1 MNLFFN
7 SILNHIRV
15 RKGLFIV
22 LIISTI
28 VVIVLGVISAIN
40 LDGGVL
46 PIDLSNIAFIRYLKG
61 DCGVFFLIFGTILN
75 LLLFYSLIL
84 LFCCKRFLI
93 PFAIIFYLYFVYSQI
108 VIFTSLILLYGFFN
122 TLILILLLLIYI
134 LLEIVLLMLFLL
146 FLLNYTD
153 SFGYFK
159 NCFSSNNSNLIILTL
174 ALIVISILFCVVLI
188 VLKSFVILLIY

>member
-7 SILNHIRV
+7 SILNQIRV

-46 PIDLSNIAFIRYLKG
+46 PIDLSNIAFIKYLKG

-159 NCFSSNNSNLIILTL
+159 NCFSSYNSNLIILTL

>member
-7 SILNHIRV
+7 SILNQIRV

-46 PIDLSNIAFIRYLKG
+46 PIDLSNIAFIKYLKG

-122 TLILILLLLIYI
+122 TLILILLLLIYV

>member
-7 SILNHIRV
+7 SILNQIRV

-84 LFCCKRFLI
+84 LSCCKRFLI

-174 ALIVISILFCVVLI
+174 ALIAISILFCVVLI

>member
-7 SILNHIRV
+7 SILNQIRV

-46 PIDLSNIAFIRYLKG
+46 PIDLSNIAFIKYLKG

>member
-7 SILNHIRV
+7 SILNQIRV

>member
-7 SILNHIRV
+7 SILNQIRV

-174 ALIVISILFCVVLI
+174 ALIAISILFCVVLI

>member
-7 SILNHIRV
+7 SILNQIRV

-46 PIDLSNIAFIRYLKG
+46 PIDLSNIAFIKYLKG

-84 LFCCKRFLI
+84 LSCCKRFLI

-174 ALIVISILFCVVLI
+174 ALIAISILFCVVLI

>member
-7 SILNHIRV
+7 SILNQIRV
-15 RKGLFIV
+15 RKGLFII

-46 PIDLSNIAFIRYLKG
+46 PIDLSNIAFIKYLKG

-108 VIFTSLILLYGFFN
+108 LIFTSLILLYGFFN